1 MTAQQLCDR
10 CAALGAPGITTNVLA
25 NIETRRR
32 DVSVDELLVLALALD
47 VAPMHLLAPDGAV
60 RLAITPTASV
70 TESDELRRWLR
81 GEQALPQSQTR
92 LYYEYALQYQPP
104 ADGDATLSQYA
115 RTVLQDAAQRLA
127 TQYESEATEFVTNV
141 RGQVRDLL
149 VDLQQALRDGVEAD
163 ELLRAIDGVK
173 QRLRDGRSSTKVARA
188 PRRRA

>member
-1 MTAQQLCDR
+1 
-10 CAALGAPGITTNVLA
+10 LA

-47 VAPMHLLAPDGAV
+47 VAPIHLLAPDGAI
-60 RLAITPTASV
+60 RLAITPTVSV
-70 TESDELRRWLR
+70 VATDELRRWLR
-81 GEQALPQSQTR
+81 GEQAHPQSQAR

-104 ADGDATLSQYA
+104 TDGDATLSQYA

-127 TQYESEATEFVTNV
+127 TQYESEANDFVTNV

-149 VDLQQALRDGVEAD
+149 DDLQHALRDGVKSD

-173 QRLRDGRSSTKVARA
+173 QRLHDGRSSTKVARA
-188 PRRRA
+188 PRRR